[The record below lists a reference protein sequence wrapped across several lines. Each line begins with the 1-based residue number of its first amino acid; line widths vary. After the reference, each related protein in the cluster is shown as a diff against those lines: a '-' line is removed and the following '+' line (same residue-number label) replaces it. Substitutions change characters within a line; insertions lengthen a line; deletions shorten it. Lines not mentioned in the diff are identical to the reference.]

1 METSRG
7 AAERIAK
14 RVTDLVGDGCIVRIA
29 DFKDGTLHVA
39 AVAHRDAGH
48 REQLRI

>member
-1 METSRG
+1 MGETGQG

-29 DFKDGTLHVA
+29 DLEDGTLHVA
-39 AVAHRDAGH
+39 TPGAVSSWGF
-48 REQLRI
+48 